1 MTSEALLPA
10 QSGSSGKAKLLFAGM
25 PATLFPTTARCP
37 SCRPM
42 SVVDVKP
49 YEGVMYVSETSSVT
63 ISHTSD
69 AAVHHLQGGASE
81 FPVDAAVTLLGPQG
95 LYGHG
100 GVIQSRGAGPEG
112 V

>member
-1 MTSEALLPA
+1 MTEHAQSVCYFPGDVFGGSMHLRTTRGRKGPPTEVHIMTSEALLPA

-49 YEGVMYVSETSSVT
+49 YEGGHVRFRDIISDDQSYV
-63 ISHTSD
+63 
-69 AAVHHLQGGASE
+69 
-81 FPVDAAVTLLGPQG
+81 
-95 LYGHG
+95 
-100 GVIQSRGAGPEG
+100 
-112 V
+112 